1 MNVTRMI
8 ARAHRFPT
16 ILFCLLILL
25 AFGHGNAR
33 AQDDAGWRIDF
44 GPYLGYYTF
53 DEATQFND
61 GGLFGFR
68 LGVHR
73 DHWFRF
79 EAEFDEVYTTR
90 SPAGNAAR
98 QITIA
103 VHGRFEPRTWRFAPS
118 AFFGLGLVM
127 FDDSERPDAFG
138 EGYDVG
144 VGLAFRM
151 TDSWRLRADYM
162 ARYHSFRVRDPNY
175 PIDDPAALSSPTDLW
190 GSSFRLGA
198 FYDLPTER
206 GGAPV
211 RYPLE
216 FGVYA
221 GYYNFSST
229 FRYQDDVVLGLRGG
243 VGIVSWFT
251 LQLELDQITTSN
263 ERTNEWAQTISFA
276 MHGLVE
282 GRAGATWRPGLLFG
296 VAFMGIDNTDN
307 IDTISE
313 GFDIGPSL
321 RLRGND
327 RIGVQADA
335 LFRYQS
341 VRVNGVDEDGF
352 PTADSEI
359 DYVWS
364 YGLRLGVNVAF

>member
-1 MNVTRMI
+1 MNGIRMI
-8 ARAHRFPT
+8 ERGVRVAAV
-16 ILFCLLILL
+16 LFCSLAAILVGPVD
-25 AFGHGNAR
+25 AG
-33 AQDDAGWRIDF
+33 AQDDDGWRIDF

-53 DEATQFND
+53 DDATQFKD

-79 EAEFDEVYTTR
+79 EAEFDEVYTSR
-90 SPAGNAAR
+90 EPAGNAAR
-98 QITIA
+98 QITLA
-103 VHGRFEPRTWRFAPS
+103 VHGRFEPQHWRFAPS
-118 AFFGLGLVM
+118 AFLGLGLVM
-127 FDDSERPDAFG
+127 FDDSDNPDAFG
-138 EGYDVG
+138 EGYDLG

-162 ARYHSFRVRDPNY
+162 ARYQNFRVRDPNY

-190 GSSFRLGA
+190 GSSVRLGA
-198 FYDLPTER
+198 FYDLPTEHN
-206 GGAPV
+206 GAPAH
-211 RYPLE
+211 YPLE
-216 FGVYA
+216 FGAYA
-221 GYYNFSST
+221 GYWNFSST
-229 FRYQDDVVLGLRGG
+229 FRYQDDAVLGLRGG
-243 VGIVSWFT
+243 VGILRWFS

-282 GRAGATWRPGLLFG
+282 ARAGATWRPGLLFG
-296 VAFMGIDNTDN
+296 VAFMGVDNTDD

-313 GFDIGPSL
+313 GFDLGPTL

-327 RIGVQADA
+327 RIGMQADM

-341 VRVNGVDEDGF
+341 VRVNGVDEDGI
-352 PTADSEI
+352 PTANPEV

-364 YGLRLGVNVAF
+364 YGIRLGVNVVF